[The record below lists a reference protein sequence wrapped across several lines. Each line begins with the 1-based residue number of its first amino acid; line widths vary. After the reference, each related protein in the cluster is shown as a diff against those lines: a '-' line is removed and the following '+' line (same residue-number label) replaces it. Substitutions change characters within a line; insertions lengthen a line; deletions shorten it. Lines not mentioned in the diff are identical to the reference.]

1 MERELIDAIG
11 EYLYAHVERHGHG
24 RTAAAFGVSRH
35 TLWRFLERGETG
47 RSLPGAVIA
56 QIGDTPEA
64 LAGAT
69 RALAGETLPAPSQR
83 PAPRLLTRGLRG
95 ALLALCETPFA
106 TVDELSRISRVP
118 ASTLRGRLARLRER
132 GLADARPHRLAMLS
146 GRPQQRY
153 FPTAA
158 GVAALGETTQDDV
171 PRLYPVSRQWF
182 RLLSERLDAVA
193 LVYALTALI
202 ADVDPEQDRVRVDHY
217 RHGPYDALVTLSKER
232 SMGVLRQGPMLTS
245 ASLRYRIRTIERL
258 ETRERPRVTLVVTDS
273 DQDTRRALRALGEPS
288 GHHHS
293 AVATLGDVL
302 AGGARERAWQP
313 ARYGRGDTPTTVAPD
328 SSLAWLVDLA
338 GREVRHAVRSA
349 RHPDHL
355 YAGDVRAT
363 PPAGEGF
370 EDTLALQLT
379 AAEKQALDLL
389 ASWPLCTTEQ
399 LGGLMGGVSDRRAN
413 QALGPLRKRGLV
425 RRDGN
430 ALVLTDEALTALAR
444 RDRAAVGRTLDR
456 WTAQQD
462 ASGAY
467 VGSALRAVAG
477 QRAHQRGIAGFF
489 DMLCSQAE
497 YSQDYEL
504 LDLLPTHRSQIAYRF
519 DEKGYVIHPDASFQ
533 FGCRGEFRWCLLE
546 YERRAT
552 TPKRLPER
560 LRAYRRYFGSGYPRR
575 DHGGQLPL
583 VLFVFESE
591 PAEQGFLR
599 VAADTP
605 GVPLA
610 STTTESLGW
619 HGALG
624 PIWREPAPAAPERRS
639 LHYLAWGDSLSE
651 RRAEHFR

>member
-1 MERELIDAIG
+1 MEPELIDAISD
-11 EYLYAHVERHGHG
+11 YLLAHVERYGHG
-24 RTAAAFGVSRH
+24 RTAEVFGVSRH
-35 TLWRFLERGETG
+35 TLWRFLERGQPG
-47 RSLPGAVIA
+47 RALPREVMSKV
-56 QIGDTPEA
+56 GDTPEA
-64 LAGAT
+64 IADAT
-69 RALAGETLPAPSQR
+69 RELSRKARPAPSQR
-83 PAPRLLTRGLRG
+83 RPPGPLTGGLRG

-106 TVDELSRISRVP
+106 TMDELSRIRRVP

-132 GLADARPHRLAMLS
+132 GLADARPHRLAMLG
-146 GRPQQRY
+146 GRPRQRY
-153 FPTAA
+153 FPTAM

-202 ADVDPEQDRVRVDHY
+202 ADVDPEQDPVRVDHY
-217 RHGPYDALVTLSKER
+217 RHGPYDALVTLSGER
-232 SMGVLRQGPMLTS
+232 SIGLLRQGPMLTP

-273 DQDTRRALRALGEPS
+273 DQDTRRAVRALGEPS

-302 AGGARERAWQP
+302 AGGARERVWQP
-313 ARYGRGDTPTTVAPD
+313 ARYGRGDTPTTVTPD

-338 GREVRHAVRSA
+338 GRDLGSPLHAVRRM
-349 RHPDHL
+349 RHPDQL
-355 YAGDVRAT
+355 YTGGVRAT

-370 EDTLALQLT
+370 EDALAVQLT

-413 QALGPLRKRGLV
+413 QALGPLRRRGLV

-430 ALVLTDEALTALAR
+430 ALVLTDEGLTCLAR

-456 WTAQQD
+456 WSPERD
-462 ASGAY
+462 ASGRY
-467 VGSALRAVAG
+467 VGTALRAIAG

-489 DMLCSQAE
+489 DMLYSEAE
-497 YSQDYEL
+497 YSRDYEL
-504 LDLLPTHRSQIAYRF
+504 LDLLPTHRSQIAYRSN
-519 DEKGYVIHPDASFQ
+519 DKGYVIHPDASFQ
-533 FGCRGEFRWCLLE
+533 FGCQGEFRWCLLE

-560 LRAYRRYFGSGYPRR
+560 LRAYRRYFESGYPRR

-583 VLFVFESE
+583 VLFMFESE

-599 VAADTP
+599 AAA
-605 GVPLA
+605 GLSVVPLA

-624 PIWREPAPAAPERRS
+624 PIWREPEPAAPERRS
-639 LHYLAWGDSLSE
+639 LHYLAWGDTLSE
-651 RRAEHFR
+651 RRA